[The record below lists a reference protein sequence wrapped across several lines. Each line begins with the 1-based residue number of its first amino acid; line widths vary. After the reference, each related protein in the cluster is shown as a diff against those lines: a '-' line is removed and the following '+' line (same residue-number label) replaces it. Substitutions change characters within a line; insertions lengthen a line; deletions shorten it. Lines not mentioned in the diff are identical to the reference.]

1 MLRSLLLLL
10 ALAGLSFAQMPKNLY
25 PWWNHKV
32 IVRQLNLSRNQ
43 VEQIRSAVEQY
54 RAHLMSARGRVLEA
68 EGNLEEQFNR
78 DPVDQDKARRAI
90 DQLITARSDLTRTLS
105 ELSLKLRV
113 VLTPAQWKQL
123 QRLRPALGSSEQP
136 SPESPERK

>member
-1 MLRSLLLLL
+1 MLRSLLLFL

-32 IVRQLNLSRNQ
+32 VVRQLNLSRNQ

-68 EGNLEEQFNR
+68 EGNMEEQFNR
-78 DPVDQDKARRAI
+78 DPVDQDKARQAI
-90 DQLITARSDLTRTLS
+90 EQLIAARSDLTRTLS

-113 VLTPAQWKQL
+113 LLTPTQWRDL
-123 QRLRPALGSSEQP
+123 QRLRPTKEAEEQQ
-136 SPESPERK
+136 K